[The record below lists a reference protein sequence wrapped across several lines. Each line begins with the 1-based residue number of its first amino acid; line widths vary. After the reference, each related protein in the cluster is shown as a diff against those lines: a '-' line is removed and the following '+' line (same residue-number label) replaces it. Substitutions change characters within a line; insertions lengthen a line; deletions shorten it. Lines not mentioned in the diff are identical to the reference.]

1 MEGKTHWEDVYR
13 TTAADD
19 LGWHQAHPTMSLNL
33 IESTGVHKTANI
45 IDVGGGDSTLV
56 DHLLDQGIEHL
67 TVLDIS
73 STALERAKA
82 RLGAHALQVTWIEGD
97 ITDFRSSMT
106 YDVWHDRAVFHFLTN
121 EEDREQYR
129 ETMNTV
135 VSPQG
140 PWPWEMTS
148 NLLSRLKSF
157 TSLREATNNRLSIAA
172 LRDANCETLVGQ
184 NFLERSSTRCVDDIR
199 IREGGYFTTDSR
211 RSSKNVTASAFVHN
225 PM

>member
-140 PWPWEMTS
+140 HAFIATFAYEAPPTYRGLPVVRYSPQFPALAVGNDFE
-148 NLLSRLKSF
+148 LIESF
-157 TSLREATNNRLSIAA
+157 EELHLTPGGHKQPFIYCR
-172 LRDANCETLVGQ
+172 
-184 NFLERSSTRCVDDIR
+184 FTRR
-199 IREGGYFTTDSR
+199 
-211 RSSKNVTASAFVHN
+211 KL
-225 PM
+225 